1 MASAADVGCVIRRA
15 DGTFEAVLTA
25 EQMARF
31 ADTPEA
37 RRALGGECVFVL
49 YAPNADAFKVGA
61 TRNVVKRWNTLD
73 DASPEPLRLVMV
85 WRADAAGGVPVDDLE
100 AYVHTAMGPHALPN
114 RRHWYRARTAASVL
128 ENLPPYTPSTD
139 VPATSGIRQATMQ
152 GFIDA
157 DPAFGDV
164 MTRALL
170 KRLIDR
176 LGMWDASRSPEDY
189 ARVRA
194 TMTALRSEGVG
205 GSAVLSAVAR
215 YAPHRTRALCACEGT
230 LVSVILGGQTPP
242 RSASTD
248 ASIR

>member
-61 TRNVVKRWNTLD
+61 TRNVIKRWHTLD

-85 WRADAAGGVPVDDLE
+85 WRADAAGGVTVEDLE

-128 ENLPPYTPSTD
+128 ENLPPYTPTVD
-139 VPATSGIRQATMQ
+139 TARQDGMCDTAD
-152 GFIDA
+152 IA
-157 DPAFGDV
+157 VDPAFGDV

-170 KRLIDR
+170 KRIIDR

-205 GSAVLSAVAR
+205 GSAVLSAVEQ
-215 YAPHRTRALCACEGT
+215 YAPHRALALCEFFDQVNAAGAEG
-230 LVSVILGGQTPP
+230 
-242 RSASTD
+242 R
-248 ASIR
+248 R